1 MGRNLE
7 MRSKMRKYVLFFILL
22 FLPLISASG
31 TCSNMTS
38 EDIDSAEPSLEE
50 SSETSANEFNLG
62 DSTTES
68 LEEEDDKPAL

>member
-1 MGRNLE
+1 MSRNSNMG
-7 MRSKMRKYVLFFILL
+7 SKMRKYVLFFILL
-22 FLPLISASG
+22 FLPLIATSG

-38 EDIDSAEPSLEE
+38 EDVDSAEPSLEE

-68 LEEEDDKPAL
+68 LEEEDANPDL

>member
-1 MGRNLE
+1 
-7 MRSKMRKYVLFFILL
+7 
-22 FLPLISASG
+22 
-31 TCSNMTS
+31 MTS